1 MGNFFLLVEYGK
13 KIADN
18 KSLRVCRPS
27 HSLGTY
33 RWGRSSSRQM
43 KLCKLD
49 NKVHEIRRQSGR
61 KISWHTK
68 ILEMKENV
76 WFILFGLDI
85 YRASNRTLSINCYK
99 KLLQEARTIPFQ
111 KQSQYVDNPS
121 SWNVLLWPC
130 TKVIESAIL
139 SNLFRILRG
148 VLKISRLKWSLIC
161 MVDSTGFAEVGNHLI
176 SLLAPENVL
185 KMTRSRNNS
194 ECCLKLIIL

>member
-1 MGNFFLLVEYGK
+1 MPRERLWYKLHSSYILGCRPICCILARRIFIGLQTFSLFTKWAIFFLLVEYGK
-13 KIADN
+13 KISDN

-85 YRASNRTLSINCYK
+85 YRASNRTLSINSTRNCYK
-99 KLLQEARTIPFQ
+99 KLAQLHSKNKVSIRRLTTRVLETCYSDLVRRWSSLQFYQIYSEFW
-111 KQSQYVDNPS
+111 V
-121 SWNVLLWPC
+121 
-130 TKVIESAIL
+130 ES
-139 SNLFRILRG
+139 
-148 VLKISRLKWSLIC
+148 
-161 MVDSTGFAEVGNHLI
+161 
-176 SLLAPENVL
+176 
-185 KMTRSRNNS
+185 
-194 ECCLKLIIL
+194 